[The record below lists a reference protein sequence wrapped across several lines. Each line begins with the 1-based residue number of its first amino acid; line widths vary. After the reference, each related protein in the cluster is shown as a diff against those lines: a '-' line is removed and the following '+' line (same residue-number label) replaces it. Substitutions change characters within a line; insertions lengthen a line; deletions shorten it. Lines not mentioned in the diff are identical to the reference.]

1 MNFSRTSYPL
11 SALVLIIPA
20 LLFFSSCRNSS
31 NAGRASG
38 NEVSAS
44 SSERG
49 DSTQSADL
57 NEYDFDESAYD
68 VSGGEILPGDSFGSL
83 MEDYGVGQEDQ
94 AAALAAA
101 ADDFDVRKLHIGN
114 DYHAYFTVAEG
125 NSIDSGDSD
134 TTRLAYWI
142 YDEDRTT
149 TIIFKFI
156 DSVEVKVLKREVT
169 AVRQYANVTISNSL
183 WYDTQRAGVPPI
195 LALKLSEIYAWSIDF
210 FGLQKEDSF
219 KVLYDLIMCGNDTLD
234 AGDIYY
240 CDFFHDGKHFEC
252 FRYVEPQDSTGNCYW
267 DQDGESLR
275 KAFLK
280 APLKFS
286 RISSGFTYHRVHPI
300 YHTVRAHTGVDYA
313 APKGTPVMSIGDG
326 KVISKGWGGGG
337 GNTVKIRH
345 NSVYTTGYMHLSRYG
360 AGIASGSRV
369 RQGQV
374 IGYVGSTGA
383 STGPHLDFRVW
394 KNGSPINPLK
404 MESPPANP
412 IRESNLQA
420 FEFLRDSLR
429 SEYGHAVAMES
440 YRKNILVPLNP
451 HINF

>member
-11 SALVLIIPA
+11 SALVLTILA
-20 LLFFSSCRNSS
+20 LLFLSSCRNSS
-31 NAGRASG
+31 NAGRASV
-38 NEVSAS
+38 NEVSVS

-49 DSTQSADL
+49 DSTQSADR
-57 NEYDFDESAYD
+57 NEYDIDESAYD
-68 VSGGEILPGDSFGSL
+68 VSGGQILPGDSFGSL
-83 MEDYGVGQEDQ
+83 MDDYGVGQEAQ

-101 ADDFDVRKLHIGN
+101 ADDFDVRKLKVGN
-114 DYHAYFTVAEG
+114 DYHAYFTVSEDD
-125 NSIDSGDSD
+125 SIDSGDSD

-142 YDEDRTT
+142 YDADRTT

-183 WYDTQRAGVPPI
+183 WYDTQQAGVPPI
-195 LALKLSEIYAWSIDF
+195 LALMLSEIYAWSIDF
-210 FGLQKEDSF
+210 FGLQKDDSF
-219 KVLYDLIMCGNDTLD
+219 KVLYDLMMCGNDTLD
-234 AGDIYY
+234 VGDIYY
-240 CDFFHDGKHFEC
+240 CDFFHDGRHFEC

-267 DQDGESLR
+267 DRDGKSLR

-326 KVISKGWGGGG
+326 TVISKGWGGGG

-360 AGIASGSRV
+360 AGIVSGSHV

-404 MESPPANP
+404 VESPPTDP
-412 IRESNLQA
+412 VRESNLQA
-420 FEFLRDSLR
+420 FESLRDSLR
-429 SEYGHAVAMES
+429 SEYVHAVALES

-451 HINF
+451 HINL